1 MAPTLGV
8 TINVAGT
15 GRPAVVCEPGMGA
28 SSAGWSRLRDGI
40 AALTRVV
47 TYDRR
52 GLGASPAAP
61 GSRGIAALATDLAQ
75 VIERAGGPAVVV
87 GHSLGATI
95 ARHLAATRPDLVAGL
110 VLIDPIP
117 DRWVLRHAWW
127 AEPFAQAGY
136 LAMESMARLGLIDV
150 AMALPLLR
158 GVTRSSTSPLAA
170 LTEADRAVLADE
182 MRRPLSH
189 RTARRE
195 FGGLLHSRA
204 ELRALTLD
212 PAIAVPVT
220 VISGERTHRL
230 ASRLRRIATAWH
242 ADLVQRSPDGRH
254 VIVDDGGH
262 CIPRYQPD
270 LVVAATSELLTRVA
284 PPTRSVGSWTH
295 ARRPGPAGDR
305 EVHAAH
311 HVPQGW
317 HGGADAGVGG
327 A

>member
-1 MAPTLGV
+1 VTPT
-8 TINVAGT
+8 IWIDAAGS

-40 AALTRVV
+40 AAVTRVV

-52 GLGASPAAP
+52 GLGASPP
-61 GSRGIAALATDLAQ
+61 TTGSRGVAALAADLAH
-75 VIERAGGPAVVV
+75 VIACAGGPAVVV

-95 ARHLAATRPDLVAGL
+95 ARHLAATRADLVAGL

-127 AEPFAQAGY
+127 AEPFGQAGY
-136 LAMESMARLGLIDV
+136 LAMESLARLGLIDV
-150 AMALPLLR
+150 AMGLPLLR

-170 LTEADRAVLADE
+170 LTDTERAVLADE
-182 MRRPLSH
+182 MRRPESH

-204 ELRALTLD
+204 ELRAMTAY
-212 PAIAVPVT
+212 PAIAVPLT
-220 VISGERTHRL
+220 VISGEQTHQL
-230 ASRLRRIATAWH
+230 AARLRRIATAWH
-242 ADLVQRSPDGRH
+242 AYLVRASPDARH

-270 LVVAATSELLTRVA
+270 LVVAATSELLARVEVA
-284 PPTRSVGSWTH
+284 AWTH
-295 ARRPGPAGDR
+295 ARRPRPAGDR

-311 HVPQGW
+311 DVPQGW

>member
-1 MAPTLGV
+1 V
-8 TINVAGT
+8 TGPISINIAGT
-15 GRPAVVCEPGMGA
+15 GLPAVVCEPGMGA
-28 SSAGWSRLRDGI
+28 SSAGWSRLRDGV
-40 AALTRVV
+40 AATTRVI

-52 GLGASPAAP
+52 GLGASPVGP
-61 GSRGIAALATDLAQ
+61 GGRGIAALAADLAH
-75 VIERAGGPAVVV
+75 VIGCAGGPAVVV

-95 ARHLAATRPDLVAGL
+95 ARYLAATRADLVAGL
-110 VLIDPIP
+110 ILIDPIP

-127 AEPFAQAGY
+127 AEPFAQTGY
-136 LAMESMARLGLIDV
+136 LAMEGLARLGLIDV

-170 LTEADRAVLADE
+170 LTDADRAALAAE
-182 MRRPLSH
+182 MRRPESH

-204 ELRALTLD
+204 ELRAMT
-212 PAIAVPVT
+212 AITVPMT
-220 VISGERTHRL
+220 VISGERTHPL
-230 ASRLRRIATAWH
+230 AARLRRIATAWH
-242 ADLVQRSPDGRH
+242 EQLVHAGTDARH

-270 LVVAATSELLTRVA
+270 LVVAATSELLTRV
-284 PPTRSVGSWTH
+284 RMRSWTH
-295 ARRPGPAGDR
+295 ARRPGPTGDR
-305 EVHAAH
+305 QVHAAH
-311 HVPQGW
+311 DVPQGW

>member
-1 MAPTLGV
+1 
-8 TINVAGT
+8 
-15 GRPAVVCEPGMGA
+15 MGA

-52 GLGASPAAP
+52 GLGASPDGP
-61 GSRGIAALATDLAQ
+61 GGRGVAALAADLAD
-75 VIERAGGPAVVV
+75 VIQDAGGPAVVV

-95 ARHLAATRPDLVAGL
+95 ARHLAATRADLVAGL

-136 LAMESMARLGLIDV
+136 LVMEGLAWFGLIDLV
-150 AMALPLLR
+150 MALPLLR

-170 LTEADRAVLADE
+170 LTDAERAVLADE
-182 MRRPLSH
+182 MRRPESH

-195 FGGLLHSRA
+195 FGGLLDSRA
-204 ELRALTLD
+204 ELRALTAH
-212 PAIAVPVT
+212 PAIAVPIT
-220 VISGERTHRL
+220 VISGEQTHRL
-230 ASRLRRIATAWH
+230 ASRLRHIATAWH
-242 ADLVQRSPDGRH
+242 THLVHASPDARH
-254 VIVDDGGH
+254 IVVDDGGH

-270 LVVAATSELLTRVA
+270 LVVAATAELLTRVR
-284 PPTRSVGSWTH
+284 PPLRSVGSWPH

-311 HVPQGW
+311 DVPQGW

>member
-1 MAPTLGV
+1 VTAPISV
-8 TINVAGT
+8 NVAGT

-28 SSAGWSRLRDGI
+28 SAAGWSRLRDGV
-40 AALTRVV
+40 AAMTRVV

-52 GLGASPAAP
+52 GLGASPAGP
-61 GSRGIAALATDLAQ
+61 GDRGVAALAADLAH
-75 VIERAGGPAVVV
+75 VIGCVGGPAVVV

-95 ARHLAATRPDLVAGL
+95 ARHLAATRADLVAGL

-127 AEPFAQAGY
+127 AEPFGQAGY
-136 LAMESMARLGLIDV
+136 LAMESLARLGLIDV
-150 AMALPLLR
+150 AMALPVLR

-170 LTEADRAVLADE
+170 LTDAERAVLADE
-182 MRRPLSH
+182 MRRPESH

-204 ELRALTLD
+204 ELRAMTE
-212 PAIAVPVT
+212 ITVPMT

-230 ASRLRRIATAWH
+230 AAGLRRIATAWH
-242 ADLVQRSPDGRH
+242 AQLVRASPDARH

-270 LVVAATSELLTRVA
+270 LVVAATSELLTRVRM
-284 PPTRSVGSWTH
+284 RSWAH
-295 ARRPGPAGDR
+295 ARRPEPAGDR

-311 HVPQGW
+311 DVPQGW
-317 HGGADAGVGG
+317 HGSADAGVGG

>member
-1 MAPTLGV
+1 VRAPLKINIAGLG
-8 TINVAGT
+8 
-15 GRPAVVCEPGMGA
+15 RLAVVCEPGMGA

-40 AALTRVV
+40 AAITRVV

-52 GLGASPAAP
+52 GLGASPDGP
-61 GSRGIAALATDLAQ
+61 GSRGVAALADDLAQ
-75 VIERAGGPAVVV
+75 VIGCAGGPAVVV

-95 ARHLAATRPDLVAGL
+95 GRHLAATRPELVAGL

-127 AEPFAQAGY
+127 AEPFGQAGY
-136 LAMESMARLGLIDV
+136 LAMESLARLRLIDV

-170 LTEADRAVLADE
+170 LTDADRAVLAEE
-182 MRRPLSH
+182 MRRPVSH

-204 ELRALTLD
+204 ELRAMT
-212 PAIAVPVT
+212 PVTVPLT
-220 VISGERTHRL
+220 VISGEQAHPL
-230 ASRLRRIATAWH
+230 AARLRRIATAWH
-242 ADLVQRSPDGRH
+242 AQLVDASPNARH
-254 VIVDDGGH
+254 LIVDDGGH

-270 LVVAATSELLTRVA
+270 LVVAATSELLARA
-284 PPTRSVGSWTH
+284 VGPWAH
-295 ARRPGPAGDR
+295 ARRPEPPRDR
-305 EVHAAH
+305 EIHAAH